1 MNYNEIV
8 LQLMTKAGVPQNSED
23 TNFFRI
29 LPGAFA
35 YADGRIY
42 RDLDFLAIDV
52 TQQVTL
58 VAQERDV
65 VLPENTLS
73 VLQIGV
79 CTPPGAITR
88 NSRRHFPERI
98 SPEALD
104 MFWPQANF
112 RPGIPKKYAIVGVR
126 VVGVSP
132 FMQPPVPVF
141 QPERFTYTARF
152 MPAPDRA
159 YTAEV
164 YGSVEPQV
172 LSQDNPETFLTIH
185 YPELFMAAAMIW
197 ITGYQRDYG
206 AQSDDPSR
214 AVSWESQYRTLRDG
228 LRLEIAQQRVGGAT
242 PPMPAVPA
250 A

>member
-1 MNYNEIV
+1 MNYDEIV
-8 LQLMTKAGVPQNSED
+8 LQLMTKAGVPLNSED

-42 RDLDFLAIDV
+42 RELDFLAVDV

-58 VAQERDV
+58 IAQERDV
-65 VLPENTLS
+65 ALPENTLS
-73 VLQIGV
+73 VLQVGV

-98 SPEALD
+98 SAEALD

-112 RPGIPKKYAIVGVR
+112 RPGIPKKFAVIGVR
-126 VVGVSP
+126 AVAVTP
-132 FMQPPVPVF
+132 FAQPPVPVF
-141 QPERFTYTARF
+141 QPERFTYVARF

-164 YGSVEPQV
+164 YGSVEPLV
-172 LSQDNPETFLTIH
+172 LSQSNPETFLTIH

-197 ITGYQRDYG
+197 IIGYQRDFG
-206 AQSDDPSR
+206 AQSDDPQR
-214 AVSWESQYRTLRDG
+214 AVSWESQYRTLRDS
-228 LRLEIAQQRVGGAT
+228 LRLEIAQQRTALVSPTLQVA
-242 PPMPAVPA
+242 PPA
-250 A
+250 